1 MYAPSVADRITGSA
15 PLRRRQVTARALAHV
30 LGRVEMRGLE
40 NVPATG
46 PVILAV
52 NHRDFLDGP
61 LLFGFVPRPV
71 SFLVKTEAFTR
82 LWTPMLEGT
91 GQIPVVRDR
100 PDIAAVRLSLRLLQG
115 GGVIGI
121 FPEGSRGDGLVRTAR
136 PGVGYLALRTGAQVV
151 PVACHGTDRLVH
163 RSSVRRPAV
172 LITFGTALDLGR
184 VPEGRRVSRQ
194 AVLSATEQVR
204 TVLADLV
211 ADTMLPSEL
220 GLAA

>member
-1 MYAPSVADRITGSA
+1 MYAPSVTDRIHGSA
-15 PLRRRQVTARALAHV
+15 ALRRRQATARALARA

-40 NVPATG
+40 NVPASG

-61 LLFGFVPRPV
+61 LLFGFVRRPV

-91 GQIPVVRDR
+91 GQIPVVRHR
-100 PDIAAVRLSLRLLQG
+100 PDFGAVRLSLRLLQG

-121 FPEGSRGDGLVRTAR
+121 FPEGSRGDGLVKIAR

-151 PVACHGTDRLVH
+151 PVACHGTDSLMH
-163 RSSVRRPAV
+163 RRSVRRPVV
-172 LITFGTALDLGR
+172 LVCFGEPLDLGR
-184 VPEGRRVSRQ
+184 VPDGQRVNRR
-194 AVLSATEQVR
+194 AVLGATERVR
-204 TVLADLV
+204 AVLADLV
-211 ADTMLPSEL
+211 AHTMLPAEL